1 MKTILKENEIEF
13 VNSEGAFYILFKIP
27 DEIMKN
33 MTDVDFAFHLK
44 DNHKILTVPGSAFGE
59 YSTGYMRLS
68 CGGLSKDFKEGIK
81 RIRDGIDSIKNKGK
95 L

>member
-1 MKTILKENEIEF
+1 MKSELKENGIEF
-13 VNSEGAFYILFKIP
+13 VDSEGAFYVLFKVP
-27 DEIMKN
+27 TEIMEK

-44 DNHKILTVPGSAFGE
+44 DDHKILTVPGSAFGE

-81 RIRDGIDSIKNKGK
+81 RIRDGIDSIKKGM
-95 L
+95 